1 MRNPWHIALEV
12 EPERATAEADADSHA
27 YGS

>member
-1 MRNPWHIALEV
+1 MRSPWRIALEV
-12 EPERATAEADADSHA
+12 EPERATAEADVGSHA